1 MKNNSTEKK
10 TKTFIY
16 ENPVDKLLY
25 HSIEYISDTIYN
37 FKITPNMITFLG
49 LITGLLS
56 AYYLYEKQIIIS
68 LILWIVCY
76 YLDLL
81 DGYIARKY
89 DQGSKFG
96 GWFDHISDILKF
108 IAIGIVLYKHK
119 QYYVIIILTIVF
131 IITLF
136 NTSCKTK
143 YLNRDT
149 NKTDSLYLL
158 KNMCP
163 DKNYVKFTHYFGEGT
178 GALLYVILIIAFYY
192 NDLQ

>member
-1 MKNNSTEKK
+1 MKNQSIENKSQKYP
-10 TKTFIY
+10 Y
-16 ENPVDKLLY
+16 EDYFDRLLY
-25 HSIEYISDTIYN
+25 PSIEYISDTIYN

-49 LITGLLS
+49 LIIGLLS

-68 LILWIVCY
+68 LVLWIVCY

-89 DQGSKFG
+89 DQGSTVG
-96 GWFDHISDILKF
+96 GWFDHISDIIKF

-119 QYYVIIILTIVF
+119 QYYVILILIIVF

-143 YLNRDT
+143 YLDRDKK
-149 NKTDSLYLL
+149 KTDSFYLL
-158 KNMCP
+158 KHICP

-192 NDLQ
+192 NDL